1 MVKTFNK
8 DISTTV
14 CDASSRKRKK
24 KKEKRKYTK
33 QRVMPITE
41 GSDSLTQVSHT
52 TYWRMREKVER
63 ERERERERQHS
74 LQAQYTI
81 IYSL

>member
-1 MVKTFNK
+1 MPPAGKE
-8 DISTTV
+8 
-14 CDASSRKRKK
+14 RKK
-24 KKEKRKYTK
+24 KRKRKYTK

-63 ERERERERQHS
+63 ERETAFATSTVHNHLFS
-74 LQAQYTI
+74 LT
-81 IYSL
+81 SLKLVSPATPPNKIP